1 LFLEFLEDLLL
12 FFGEAWWA
20 WLWCPGGLGGA
31 GGGEWAAEEAW
42 AHGADCSGDWVHGVV
57 VLEGV
62 VQVEICCEVGC
73 EDWMVV
79 CDLT

>member
-1 LFLEFLEDLLL
+1 MEFLEDLLL
-12 FFGEAWWA
+12 LFGEAGWA